1 MNEKTLRRELERVH
15 ETFKNSGGDTADF
28 FNGLLADVDS
38 RLKALAFP
46 SPDYN
51 DRAGALALEA
61 ARIGN
66 AYLYLLH
73 RKGAYELRKSP
84 DGKVAL
90 IAAGLALRPGRP
102 SLHEPQAL
110 PWLSFFYG
118 AHEEICDRSKAG
130 DVSFFRKLGRALDGA
145 AKPLNKRVHVEVLT
159 TLLIYWDAFNTV
171 AEARPERSFYLSILN
186 LLADAGIETG
196 TDDNDSFKRFCLKWG
211 LKKDLSS
218 PLDLPSSSDL
228 A

>member
-28 FNGLLADVDS
+28 FNGLLADVDA
-38 RLKALAFP
+38 RLRALP
-46 SPDYN
+46 EPR
-51 DRAGALALEA
+51 DRKQELALVREGH
-61 ARIGN
+61 RIAG

-73 RKGAYELRKSP
+73 RETVDTLRRTAE
-84 DGKVAL
+84 GKVKL
-90 IAAGLALRPGRP
+90 IAAGLALQPVRPA
-102 SLHEPQAL
+102 LHEPQAL

-130 DVSFFRKLGRALDGA
+130 DVVFFRKLGKALDGA
-145 AKPLNKRVHVEVLT
+145 AKPLDKRVHAEVLT

-186 LLADAGIETG
+186 LLAEAGIKTG

-218 PLDLPSSSDL
+218 PLDLPSPPDL